1 MILSNCGG
9 GGGNSYGSDGK
20 TTTGSSTSN
29 PSSGIHARASTFGLT
44 GDAAFD
50 SLTQGSKWSLD
61 SGQKLQIAITNGT
74 SGESFNPI
82 GLFEQR

>member
-29 PSSGIHARASTFGLT
+29 PSSGNHARASTFRLT
-44 GDAAFD
+44 DDTAFD
-50 SLTQGSKWSLD
+50 MLD
-61 SGQKLQIAITNGT
+61 
-74 SGESFNPI
+74 P
-82 GLFEQR
+82 RV